1 MSLSIDDN
9 SPAQSGLR
17 GDWSRRTLVSVGI
30 PLVAGLLLRVWWIL
44 HFGQVSYD
52 SHVYGELARNVL
64 QHHIYGFSNPDQTV
78 TPTLIRLP
86 GYPLFLGLCFQLFG
100 MENYTAVMFVQLV
113 FDLWACLLI
122 AGIAT
127 RMFGRRAG
135 LIALWM
141 STLCPFLANYVAV
154 PLTEELTLFCIA
166 LAFYGLVRWRDA
178 GAGINRWLFA
188 VGFGLAYA
196 VLLRPEQGMLAAAVV
211 PAMAWTAYHRAGVT
225 AALRSAALVSL
236 LTLLPLVPW
245 AIRNWR
251 VFHVVQ
257 PLAPRFATDPGQPNP
272 YGFQRWYR
280 TWALEFASTV
290 TIYWPYDGSPIQVAD
305 LPDRAFDSNAQYAET
320 ESIIAQYNQSNAS
333 TPEVDARFD
342 KLARERIADDPVRYY
357 LALPVGRV
365 LNMMFRPRTEMIPV
379 PVEWWKFKAAGDW
392 FSLFYAVLNAAFFV
406 LAGKGLAR
414 RALWREQQP
423 VVWAMVATMGMR
435 VALLLTI
442 DNSEARYTLE
452 FFPVLIVM
460 GAGVLAVR
468 LAGAKAPVQPA
479 L

>member
-1 MSLSIDDN
+1 
-9 SPAQSGLR
+9 
-17 GDWSRRTLVSVGI
+17 
-30 PLVAGLLLRVWWIL
+30 
-44 HFGQVSYD
+44 
-52 SHVYGELARNVL
+52 
-64 QHHIYGFSNPDQTV
+64 
-78 TPTLIRLP
+78 
-86 GYPLFLGLCFQLFG
+86 
-100 MENYTAVMFVQLV
+100 
-113 FDLWACLLI
+113 
-122 AGIAT
+122 
-127 RMFGRRAG
+127 
-135 LIALWM
+135 
-141 STLCPFLANYVAV
+141 
-154 PLTEELTLFCIA
+154 
-166 LAFYGLVRWRDA
+166 
-178 GAGINRWLFA
+178 
-188 VGFGLAYA
+188 
-196 VLLRPEQGMLAAAVV
+196 
-211 PAMAWTAYHRAGVT
+211 
-225 AALRSAALVSL
+225 